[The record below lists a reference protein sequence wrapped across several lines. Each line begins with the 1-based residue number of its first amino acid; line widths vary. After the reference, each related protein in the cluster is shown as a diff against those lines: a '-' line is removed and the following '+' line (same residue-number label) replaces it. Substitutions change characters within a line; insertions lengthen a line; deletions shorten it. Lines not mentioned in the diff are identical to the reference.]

1 MEKEEKR
8 IYACW
13 LACVPGIGNRTIDK
27 LLTLCRNE
35 KDVYCAGEKVW
46 KEVLTERQLVQMKDF
61 AVREEP
67 ECLYRRIRQDG
78 IRFIMRG
85 DEEYPERLE
94 RIPDPP
100 YALYVKGRLP
110 VDDKPS
116 VAVVGARDCSEYG
129 SFVATGI
136 GEMLGQNDIQVISG
150 MARGIDGI
158 SQRAALQVG
167 GSSYG
172 VLGCGVDVCYPPSN
186 RELYEDLCELGGV
199 MSAYPP
205 GTEARPGNFP
215 PRNRIVS
222 GLCDVLIVVEA
233 RAKSGTLITVDMA
246 LEQGKD
252 VYVVPGRITD
262 RLSDGCNKLV
272 KQGAEVFLTPEDFID
287 ELWERWSCN
296 PVGNEGSEALKQE
309 DGKKRIRESNSGKS
323 GKLLQWRPVNGVEGL
338 SKERK
343 AVYEVLDFDPV
354 TPEQIQE
361 KLEVKYPLPKL
372 MSMLIG
378 LCTEGL
384 VQQISPGYFV
394 RRGD

>member
-1 MEKEEKR
+1 MQKEEKR

-13 LACVPGIGNRTIDK
+13 LACVPGVGNRTIEK
-27 LLTLCRNE
+27 LLALCGDE
-35 KDVYCAGEKVW
+35 KIVYCAGEKVW
-46 KEVLTERQLVQMKDF
+46 REVLTERQLEQMREF

-67 ECLYRRIRQDG
+67 ERLYQRIRQDG
-78 IRFIMRG
+78 IRFVMRG
-85 DEEYPERLE
+85 EKEYPARLE

-110 VDDKPS
+110 VDDKPA

-129 SFVATGI
+129 SFVATGV
-136 GEMLGQNDIQVISG
+136 GDMLGQNDIQVISG
-150 MARGIDGI
+150 MARGVDGI
-158 SQRAALQVG
+158 CQRAALQAG
-167 GSSYG
+167 GSSFG
-172 VLGCGVDVCYPPSN
+172 VLGCGVDVCYPSSN

-272 KQGAEVFLTPEDFID
+272 KQGAEVFLAPEDFLK
-287 ELWERWSCN
+287 ELWERWRCK
-296 PVGNEGSEALKQE
+296 PVGDMGNTWLGQRVVKEQRQE
-309 DGKKRIRESNSGKS
+309 ECG
-323 GKLLQWRPVNGVEGL
+323 GKLLQWRPASGVEGL
-338 SKERK
+338 SQERK
-343 AVYEVLDFDPV
+343 AIYAALDFDPV

-372 MSMLIG
+372 MSLLMG
-378 LCTEGL
+378 LCAEGL
-384 VQQISPGYFV
+384 VQQISPGHFV
-394 RRGD
+394 RKGD

>member
-1 MEKEEKR
+1 MEMDEKR
-8 IYACW
+8 IYSCW
-13 LACVPGIGNRTIDK
+13 LTCVPGIGNRTIDK
-27 LLTLCRNE
+27 LVTLCGDA
-35 KDVYCAGEKVW
+35 KAVYYAGENVW
-46 KEVLTERQLVQMKDF
+46 REALTERQLVQMRDF

-67 ECLYRRIRQDG
+67 ERLYQRIRQDG

-85 DEEYPERLE
+85 DEEYPARLE
-94 RIPDPP
+94 KIPDSP
-100 YALYVKGRLP
+100 YALYVKGKLP

-136 GEMLGQNDIQVISG
+136 GDMLGQNDIQVISG

-158 SQRAALQVG
+158 CQRAALQAG

-262 RLSDGCNKLV
+262 RLSDGCNKLM
-272 KQGAEVFLTPEDFID
+272 KQGAEVFLAPEDFLK

-296 PVGNEGSEALKQE
+296 PVGGSGNETLRQRVTKELSQE
-309 DGKKRIRESNSGKS
+309 PCS
-323 GKLLQWRPVNGVEGL
+323 GKLLQWRPVNGLEGL
-338 SKERK
+338 SRERK
-343 AVYEVLDFDPV
+343 AVYEALDFEPV